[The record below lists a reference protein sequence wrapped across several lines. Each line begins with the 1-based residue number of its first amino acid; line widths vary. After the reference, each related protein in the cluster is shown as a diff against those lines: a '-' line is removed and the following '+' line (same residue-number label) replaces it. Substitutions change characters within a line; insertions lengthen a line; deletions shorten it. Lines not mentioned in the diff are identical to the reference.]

1 MFKTINTN
9 IGLTHYA
16 FPSIGQ
22 YANVIAN
29 VNRRATYVGRDAQ
42 DEPIYNAF
50 APKPTLDFIGTT
62 KLHGTNAGIILD
74 FYNDTI
80 YFESRE
86 SVLIPGKDNAGF
98 AAYMSTI
105 QQDFANM
112 VIENLHLSGTE
123 WDPKN
128 REQEFWGDNVL
139 AIYGEWCGGSIQ
151 KGVALNGLEKM
162 FVMLNATIRTRE
174 TTESRNLEWFP
185 VDDIKKMRLPLQKV
199 HNIYD
204 FKTWEISVNFDKFH
218 ESTNKI
224 IDLTIEVEDEC
235 PVGKHFGSTGIGE
248 GIVFRSVTKGY
259 DSSDFWFKSKG
270 EKHAK
275 SKVKTIKPV
284 DDEKVNRLIEIAD
297 KVTPSWRLEQMFNS
311 TFDII
316 NGGVITT
323 EKLGDFIKAVNN
335 DICKEETLL
344 MEEEKI
350 DFKDIVKFV
359 SKTTRDYFFQMQ
371 NEMLSNPQ

>member
-9 IGLTHYA
+9 TKLQHYA

-22 YANVIAN
+22 YANVISN
-29 VNRRATYVGRDAQ
+29 VVRKDTFIDIDNNGN
-42 DEPIYNAF
+42 PIYN
-50 APKPTLDFIGTT
+50 KLVKLKTLDFIGTC
-62 KLHGTNAGIILD
+62 KLHGTNAGIIID
-74 FYNDTI
+74 FYNDII

-86 SVLIPGKDNAGF
+86 NVLAPGSDNAGF
-98 AAYMSTI
+98 ATYMSTI
-105 QQDFANM
+105 QQDFASM
-112 VIENLHLSGTE
+112 VVENLHLSGTE

-128 REQEFWGDNVL
+128 REQEFWGDNIL

-151 KGVALNGLEKM
+151 RGVALNGLEKM
-162 FVMLNATIRTRE
+162 FVIFNATIRTRE

-185 VDDIKKMRLPLQKV
+185 IDEIKKMRLTLQKV

-235 PVGKHFGSTGIGE
+235 PVAKHFGSIGIGE

-259 DSSDFWFKSKG
+259 DNSDFWFKSKG

-284 DDEKVNRLIEIAD
+284 DDAKINHLIEISD
-297 KVTPSWRLEQMFNS
+297 KVTSSWRLEQMFNS

-316 NGGVITT
+316 NGGIVTT

-344 MEEEKI
+344 MEQEQIE
-350 DFKDIVKFV
+350 FKDIAKYV
-359 SKTTRDYFFQMQ
+359 SKITRDYFFQIQ
-371 NEMLSNPQ
+371 NELLTNNQ

>member
-1 MFKTINTN
+1 MFKKINTN
-9 IGLTHYA
+9 TNLQHYA

-29 VNRRATYVGRDAQ
+29 VNRRATYVGKDAQ
-42 DEPIYNAF
+42 NKPIYNAF
-50 APKPTLDFIGTT
+50 APKPTLDFIGTC

-74 FYNDTI
+74 FYNDVI

-86 SVLIPGKDNAGF
+86 SIIAPGSDNAGF
-98 AAYMSTI
+98 ATYISTI
-105 QQDFANM
+105 QEVFGKM
-112 VIENLHLSGTE
+112 VVENLHLSGTD

-128 REQEFWGDNVL
+128 RDQEFWGENIL

-151 KGVALNGLEKM
+151 KGVALNVLEKM
-162 FVMLNATIRTRE
+162 FVILNATIRTRE
-174 TTESRNLEWFP
+174 VTESRNLEWFP
-185 VDDIKKMRLPLQKV
+185 IEEIKKMKLPLQKV
-199 HNIYD
+199 YNIYD

-235 PVGKHFGSTGIGE
+235 PVAKHFGSIGIGE

-275 SKVKTIKPV
+275 SKVKTIKHV
-284 DDEKVNRLIEIAD
+284 DDEKINRLIEISD

-316 NGGVITT
+316 NGGIVTT
-323 EKLGDFIKAVNN
+323 EKLGAFIKAVNN

-344 MEEEKI
+344 LEEEKI
-350 DFKDIVKFV
+350 EFKDIVKFV
-359 SKTTRDYFFQMQ
+359 SKITRDYFFQIQ
-371 NEMLSNPQ
+371 NEILNPK